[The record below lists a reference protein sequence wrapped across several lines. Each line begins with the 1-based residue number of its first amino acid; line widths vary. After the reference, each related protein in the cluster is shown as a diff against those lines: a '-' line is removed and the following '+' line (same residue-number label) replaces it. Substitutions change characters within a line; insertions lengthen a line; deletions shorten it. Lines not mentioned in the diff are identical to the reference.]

1 MILPKSCYYENVRV
15 VQGEFILGNLNMCL
29 NNYCFT
35 CKMVTTL
42 QVSLFKIY
50 LFICAV
56 QFSKEKKIGWSSFGG
71 GGGGAEVNGNMKPGW
86 QTNL

>member
-1 MILPKSCYYENVRV
+1 
-15 VQGEFILGNLNMCL
+15 MCL

-50 LFICAV
+50 LFKFLCCSV
-56 QFSKEKKIGWSSFGG
+56 LKGKKIGWSSFGG
-71 GGGGAEVNGNMKPGW
+71 GGGAEVNGNIKPGW
-86 QTNL
+86 QTNLCE